1 VLQHVLVEAG
11 VYLIENLAL
20 AEPARDRRGSFG
32 FVLLATKYL
41 GTPIAL
47 VQLSLGGY
55 SARGSTRSSR
65 WRAEAAIAWT
75 GIRRSTSAEANSST
89 VLQASMAPAYPLV
102 PDLIS
107 TLRA

>member
-47 VQLSLGGY
+47 V
-55 SARGSTRSSR
+55 
-65 WRAEAAIAWT
+65 
-75 GIRRSTSAEANSST
+75 
-89 VLQASMAPAYPLV
+89 
-102 PDLIS
+102 
-107 TLRA
+107 

>member
-1 VLQHVLVEAG
+1 MTLARRSAATIWSARCCPTPITASPCPVLQHVLVEAG

-47 VQLSLGGY
+47 V
-55 SARGSTRSSR
+55 
-65 WRAEAAIAWT
+65 
-75 GIRRSTSAEANSST
+75 
-89 VLQASMAPAYPLV
+89 
-102 PDLIS
+102 
-107 TLRA
+107 

>member
-1 VLQHVLVEAG
+1 MVGEVLPNPDHRLTLPVLQHVLVEAG

-47 VQLSLGGY
+47 V
-55 SARGSTRSSR
+55 
-65 WRAEAAIAWT
+65 
-75 GIRRSTSAEANSST
+75 
-89 VLQASMAPAYPLV
+89 
-102 PDLIS
+102 
-107 TLRA
+107 